1 KVKLSAPP
9 TALRAA
15 AAPASALFALYDIG
29 SPRAAREE
37 YERVAGRARGAP
49 GLGKAASGG
58 RRRTPAEGEGSPRG
72 IARRID
78 WDQDPDALRR
88 GDLTGLPADA
98 ADAIRAA
105 AQLPT
110 VAALAQ
116 TLGVD
121 PVALVIALIARAAG
135 KSSRSAQRIARA
147 VLGKTAPAVIEP
159 VLREIGL

>member
-1 KVKLSAPP
+1 
-9 TALRAA
+9 R
-15 AAPASALFALYDIG
+15 
-29 SPRAAREE
+29 
-37 YERVAGRARGAP
+37 RARPPAGGEV
-49 GLGKAASGG
+49 GL
-58 RRRTPAEGEGSPRG
+58 RR

-88 GDLTGLPADA
+88 GALTGLPADA